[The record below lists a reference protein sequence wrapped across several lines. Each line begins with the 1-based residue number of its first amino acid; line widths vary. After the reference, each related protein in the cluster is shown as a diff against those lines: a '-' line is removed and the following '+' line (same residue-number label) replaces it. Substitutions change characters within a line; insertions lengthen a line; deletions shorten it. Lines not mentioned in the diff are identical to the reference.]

1 MAALEVV
8 KLHQLVITE
17 NKNENFLKNLN
28 SLEALDEETI
38 EDTVTCLLVSDNDTV
53 EKESWMNKK
62 TSGYR
67 AQKATK
73 TVRAKITQVE
83 EFSKYLI
90 SPMRNWYDVFK
101 RSSEKLVRKK
111 KKMSDRITAFVRNS
125 VSTAS
130 RRTSR

>member
-17 NKNENFLKNLN
+17 NRSENLMKNIKA
-28 SLEALDEETI
+28 SEALDEESI
-38 EDTVTCLLVSDNDTV
+38 DNAIACLVATTDDTV
-53 EKESWMNKK
+53 EKESWMNNK

-73 TVRAKITQVE
+73 TVRAKVNQVE

-90 SPMRNWYDVFK
+90 SPLRKRYDVFF
-101 RSSEKLVRKK
+101 SSTMV
-111 KKMSDRITAFVRNS
+111 AFG
-125 VSTAS
+125 AG
-130 RRTSR
+130 